1 MTPLELHKLRHA
13 EALKAE
19 ERRSLGGV
27 EETVVEEVVG
37 TPGPGTFL
45 RRALGSIGIQPR
57 GEKCKCNE
65 RAGLMDERGPDWC
78 EANVEEIIDWLEE
91 EAKKRPL
98 VGRLFNRTAAGYL
111 VRRCIRQAREAAKI

>member
-1 MTPLELHKLRHA
+1 MTPLEKHRARH
-13 EALKAE
+13 EASLKAE
-19 ERRSLGGV
+19 QARSEGVVPDLV
-27 EETVVEEVVG
+27 EEDVG

-65 RAGLMDERGPDWC
+65 RAKLMDEKGPDWC
-78 EANVEEIIDWLEE
+78 EANLAEIINWLEE
-91 EAKKRPL
+91 EAKNRPL

-111 VRRCIRQAREAAKI
+111 VRRCIRQAREAAEV

>member
-19 ERRSLGGV
+19 QARSDGMV
-27 EETVVEEVVG
+27 PDVVEEEVG
-37 TPGPGTFL
+37 PPGPGTFL

-65 RAGLMDERGPDWC
+65 RAKLMDERGADWC
-78 EANVEEIIDWLEE
+78 EANVEEIIDWLQE
-91 EAKKRPL
+91 EAKNRPL
-98 VGRLFNRTAAGYL
+98 VGRLFNRTAAGFL
-111 VRRCIRQAREAAKI
+111 VRRCIRQAREAAQV